1 MVTVGSGHWG
11 STSWAVAASDTAG
24 GRVCMTLRLGT
35 GARSG
40 FCGIVR
46 RRAMR
51 PGDAYGLTLTAGRSI
66 AVSYVVG
73 AVRSTARTVEIHLSR
88 GNSVIA
94 RTIEPPRGLQQ
105 NIAFFA
111 VRRPCGDFPTVLV
124 ARDAAGR
131 IVARSAASGGGPHLL
146 PC

>member
-1 MVTVGSGHWG
+1 MGRQHSGMPVRLAAWAVIVAIAATGAAGAGAGPMVTVGSGHWG

-73 AVRSTARTVEIHLSR
+73 AVRSTARTV
-88 GNSVIA
+88 
-94 RTIEPPRGLQQ
+94 
-105 NIAFFA
+105 
-111 VRRPCGDFPTVLV
+111 
-124 ARDAAGR
+124 
-131 IVARSAASGGGPHLL
+131 
-146 PC
+146 